1 MSLRAR
7 LLVFGYP
14 LLEVATA
21 YVVALWIGWGWMLL
35 LLLLGF
41 PIGFAV
47 MRNAGDAAAR
57 DIEEARR
64 TGAEV
69 DPGRHALTLVGG
81 LLIMIPGFWSDLV
94 GILLAIPLTQRLFR
108 SRARAWFES
117 RATFVRMPGVRY
129 PGGDV
134 VQGTVIYEENG
145 PGTGSGND
153 EGGPSGPPT
162 SPRSIDP

>member
-1 MSLRAR
+1 MTLRGR

-21 YVVALWIGWGWMLL
+21 YAIAVWIGWGWMLL
-35 LLLLGF
+35 LLLIGF
-41 PIGFAV
+41 PIGFAI

-57 DIEEARR
+57 DLEAAQR
-64 TGAEV
+64 TGATV

-81 LLIMIPGFWSDLV
+81 LLIMIPGFWSDLL

-108 SRARAWFES
+108 SKARTWFES
-117 RATFVRMPGVRY
+117 RATFVRMPGVHY

-134 VQGTVIYEENG
+134 VQGTIIY
-145 PGTGSGND
+145 PDND
-153 EGGPSGPPT
+153 EGGPSGPPS
-162 SPRSIDP
+162 SPKSIDP